1 MVKKR
6 SVFDINF
13 EVDDEPEDVG
23 FPAGNPELET
33 KSFNVQGHPLQNEAA
48 PAQSTSR
55 RGPMASAIT
64 EAADATTERATAEA
78 AIRAEND
85 ALAHEHVRLKKLGL
99 ITDLIDTSAVVIT
112 KLTRDRS
119 SNVDPELEELKDSIQ
134 AVGLSNPIRVEQTEN
149 GFELIQGFRRL
160 AAFKELAEETG
171 DPRYSKIPAALV
183 PRGEPLVDLY
193 RKMVD
198 ENLVRKD
205 ISFGEMAQ
213 LALSY
218 ARDEDMDPGDAVTV
232 LYASALKQKRTYIR
246 QFTRV
251 LDGLGEGMR
260 HPEAIPRSLGIELYK
275 LFEADP
281 SLAPLVADALAALPS
296 HTPAAEIAVLRKAL
310 EPVKAERDA
319 APRSVAKTSL
329 RLARPEGE
337 ARVIA
342 QDGRV
347 ELRLPRDFS
356 AVSRAKL
363 QEAIEAF
370 LTTLD

>member
-13 EVDDEPEDVG
+13 EVDDESEAER
-23 FPAGNPELET
+23 FPAGNPELEK
-33 KSFNVQGHPLQNEAA
+33 KSFNVQGHPLQNEDG
-48 PAQSTSR
+48 PTR

-64 EAADATTERATAEA
+64 EAADATSERATAEA

-85 ALAHEHVRLKKLGL
+85 SLAHEHVRLKKLGL
-99 ITDLIDTSAVVIT
+99 ITDLIDTSKVVIT
-112 KLTRDRS
+112 KLVRDRS
-119 SNVDPELEELKDSIQ
+119 ATADPELAELKDSIQ

-160 AAFKELAEETG
+160 AAFKELAAETG
-171 DPRYSKIPAALV
+171 DARYTKIPAALV
-183 PRGEPLVDLY
+183 PRGEPLANLY

-205 ISFGEMAQ
+205 ISFGEMAL

-218 ARDEDMDPGDAVTV
+218 AHDEGIESGEAVTI

-246 QFTRV
+246 QFARV
-251 LDGLGEGMR
+251 LDQLDGAVK
-260 HPEAIPRSLGIELYK
+260 HPEAIPRAVGVDLYK

-281 SLAPLVADALAALPS
+281 SRASGVVAALAALPEQ
-296 HTPAAEIAVLRKAL
+296 TAASEIAVLRKAL
-310 EPVKAERDA
+310 EPVKEGQGAS
-319 APRSVAKTSL
+319 PKSMSKTSL

-356 AVSRAKL
+356 AVNRAKL
-363 QEAIEAF
+363 QGAIEAF
-370 LTTLD
+370 FDALD

>member
-13 EVDDEPEDVG
+13 EVDDEPETEG
-23 FPAGNPELET
+23 FPAGNPGLET
-33 KSFNVQGHPLQNEAA
+33 KSFNVQGHPLQNEAT
-48 PAQSTSR
+48 PTR

-64 EAADATTERATAEA
+64 EAADATSERARAEA
-78 AIRAEND
+78 AIRIEND
-85 ALAHEHVRLKKLGL
+85 NLAYEHVRLKKLGL
-99 ITDLIDTSAVVIT
+99 ITDLIDTSSVVIT

-119 SNVDPELEELKDSIQ
+119 ATADPELAELKDSIQ
-134 AVGLSNPIRVEQTEN
+134 AVGLSNPIRVEQTKS

-160 AAFKELAEETG
+160 AAFKELAKETG
-171 DPRYSKIPAALV
+171 DPRYAKIPAALV
-183 PRGEPLVDLY
+183 PRGEPLADLY

-205 ISFGEMAQ
+205 ISFGEMAR

-218 ARDEDMDPGDAVTV
+218 ARDEGVAPGDAVTT
-232 LYASALKQKRTYIR
+232 LYASALKQKRSYIR

-251 LDGLGEGMR
+251 LDVLGDAL
-260 HPEAIPRSLGIELYK
+260 HYPEAIPRALGIELYK
-275 LFEADP
+275 LFEAEEGRGVQVAA
-281 SLAPLVADALAALPS
+281 SLRALPAHDAAAETRVMRDALTPS
-296 HTPAAEIAVLRKAL
+296 RDEVPAAPK
-310 EPVKAERDA
+310 
-319 APRSVAKTSL
+319 SVSKTSL

-347 ELRLPRDFS
+347 ELRLSRDFS
-356 AVSRAKL
+356 AISREKL
-363 QEAIEAF
+363 QEAVEAF
-370 LTTLD
+370 LATLGE